1 MPEKLYLTGVL
12 VCHKDDVMW
21 FEGSGANTREGMS
34 VNCLLRQKGIQ
45 GNETRQRKT
54 DTDQECA
61 KQCLLEGYYR
71 VFF

>member
-1 MPEKLYLTGVL
+1 MTAAVL
-12 VCHKDDVMW
+12 VCPNQGDGVMW
-21 FEGSGANTREGMS
+21 FEGSGANAREGMS

-71 VFF
+71 VFFFN